1 MAHHPYPD
9 THHLAGRRST
19 QTINNSTDQ
28 GIDAIERR
36 PVERAANFQLL
47 VADTAVV
54 EPIHNQITI
63 SFVAES
69 MRPSSVQWEKDD
81 DQPSGIGRK
90 RLVEEVTAVRMLP
103 EAANAL
109 ALELLV
115 ELARIGLSRES
126 FETNFGL
133 VRDEL
138 DRRDAADQGTG
149 DA

>member
-1 MAHHPYPD
+1 
-9 THHLAGRRST
+9 
-19 QTINNSTDQ
+19 
-28 GIDAIERR
+28 
-36 PVERAANFQLL
+36 
-47 VADTAVV
+47 
-54 EPIHNQITI
+54 
-63 SFVAES
+63 

-81 DQPSGIGRK
+81 DQPSGIRRK